1 MKSYIPLYPPN
12 IPKKSI
18 YYLKKCVDDNY
29 VSTGGE
35 LIKLFEKKI
44 SKYTRSK
51 YAVALNSGTSALHL
65 ALKVVGV
72 KKQDEVIVPTLTFV
86 ATVNAV
92 LYNDCSPIF
101 MDCDDHYNIDV
112 NKVLSF
118 LEKETI
124 FKKNFTFNKK
134 TKKRIYGIIVTH
146 VWGNAANLLKLAK
159 ICKKKNIKL
168 IEDASESLGTFYK
181 ENKSHTGTIGDVGIL
196 SFNANKI
203 ITTGCGGMLLTN
215 NKKYYKLTKYFS
227 AQAKDDD
234 IYFIHNNVG
243 YNYRMTNISA
253 ALGIEQINNIRKI
266 LKKKEKIKNLYK
278 KYLNKKKWIHFFN
291 GPNYS
296 KNNNWM
302 NVIQIDSQ
310 KKKISIKKIIDLFEK
325 KGVQLRP
332 VWYLNHKQ
340 KPFRL
345 FESYKIKN
353 AIKLL
358 KNSLCIPSSSN
369 LNLKDI
375 KRITNIF
382 DQIL

>member
-1 MKSYIPLYPPN
+1 MKNYIPLYPPN

-18 YYLKKCVDDNY
+18 YYLKKCVDENY

-44 SKYTRSK
+44 SKFTKSK
-51 YAVALNSGTSALHL
+51 YTVALNSGTSALHL
-65 ALKVVGV
+65 ALKVIGV
-72 KKQDEVIVPTLTFV
+72 KRQDEVIVPTLTFV

-92 LYNDCSPIF
+92 LYNNCSPIF
-101 MDCDDHYNIDV
+101 MDCDDFYNIDCK
-112 NKVLSF
+112 KVINF
-118 LEKETI
+118 LEKKTV

-134 TKKRIYGIIVTH
+134 TKKRIYAIIATH
-146 VWGNAANLLKLAK
+146 VWGNAADLLGLAK

-181 ENKSHTGTIGDVGIL
+181 KKKNHTGTIGDIGVI

-203 ITTGCGGMLLTN
+203 ITTGCGGMLLTK

-227 AQAKDDD
+227 SQAKDQDVF
-234 IYFIHNNVG
+234 FIHNNVG
-243 YNYRMTNISA
+243 YNYGMTNISA
-253 ALGIEQINNIRKI
+253 ALGIGQINIINKI

-278 KYLNKKKWIHFFN
+278 KYFKEKKGIRFID
-291 GPNYS
+291 GPKYS

-302 NVIQIDSQ
+302 NIVQIDYQ
-310 KKKISIKKIIDLFEK
+310 KKKLSIKKIIDFFEK
-325 KGVQLRP
+325 KHIQLRP

-345 FESYKIKN
+345 FESYKIQN
-353 AIKLL
+353 ATKLL

-369 LNLKDI
+369 LSLKDI
-375 KRITNIF
+375 KRISGIF
-382 DQIL
+382 NQIL

>member
-1 MKSYIPLYPPN
+1 MKNYIPLYPPN

-18 YYLKKCVDDNY
+18 YYLKKCVDENY
-29 VSTGGE
+29 VSTGGG

-44 SKYTRSK
+44 SKFTKSK
-51 YAVALNSGTSALHL
+51 YTVALNSGTSALHL
-65 ALKVVGV
+65 ALKVIGV
-72 KKQDEVIVPTLTFV
+72 KRQDEVIVPTLTFV
-86 ATVNAV
+86 ATINAV
-92 LYNDCSPIF
+92 LYNNCSPIF
-101 MDCDDHYNIDV
+101 MDCDDYYNIDCT
-112 NKVLSF
+112 KVINF

-124 FKKNFTFNKK
+124 FKNNFTFNKK
-134 TKKRIYGIIVTH
+134 TKKRIYAIIATH
-146 VWGNAANLLKLAK
+146 VWGNAANLFKLAK

-181 ENKSHTGTIGDVGIL
+181 KKKNHTGTIGDVGVL

-203 ITTGCGGMLLTN
+203 ITTGGGGMLLTN

-227 AQAKDDD
+227 TQAKDQDVF
-234 IYFIHNNVG
+234 FIHNNVG
-243 YNYRMTNISA
+243 YNYGMTNISA
-253 ALGIEQINNIRKI
+253 ALGIEQMNIINKI

-278 KYLNKKKWIHFFN
+278 KCIKEKKGIRVID

-302 NVIQIDSQ
+302 NIVQIDYQ
-310 KKKISIKKIIDLFEK
+310 KKKLSIKKIIDFFEK
-325 KGVQLRP
+325 KNVQLRP

-353 AIKLL
+353 ATKLL

-369 LNLKDI
+369 LSLKEI
-375 KRITNIF
+375 KRITGIF
-382 DQIL
+382 NQIL

>member
-1 MKSYIPLYPPN
+1 MKSYISLYHPS
-12 IPKKSI
+12 IPKNSI
-18 YYLKKCVDDNY
+18 YYLKKCVNENY
-29 VSTGGE
+29 VSTSGN
-35 LIKLFEKKI
+35 LIKQFEEKI
-44 SKYTRSK
+44 SRYTHSK

-72 KKQDEVIVPTLTFV
+72 EKQDEVIVPTLTFI

-92 LYNDCSPIF
+92 LYNNCSPIF
-101 MDCDDHYNIDV
+101 MDCDDYYNMDV
-112 NKVLSF
+112 DKVLSF
-118 LEKETI
+118 LDKETI
-124 FKKNFTFNKK
+124 FKKNFTYNKK
-134 TKKRIYGIIVTH
+134 TKKRIYAIIITH
-146 VWGNAANLLKLAK
+146 VWGNAANLLKLVK
-159 ICKKKNIKL
+159 FCKKKNINL

-181 ENKSHTGTIGDVGIL
+181 KNKSHTGTIGDVGVF

-234 IYFIHNNVG
+234 IYFVHNNVG

-253 ALGIEQINNIRKI
+253 ALGIGQVNIIRKI
-266 LKKKEKIKNLYK
+266 LDKKEKIKNLYI
-278 KYLNKKKWIHFFN
+278 KYLKEKKWVHFFN

-302 NVIQIDSQ
+302 NVIQVDLKQ
-310 KKKISIKKIIDLFEK
+310 KKTSLKKIINFFEK
-325 KGVQLRP
+325 KGIQLRP
-332 VWYLNHKQ
+332 AWNLNHKQ
-340 KPFRL
+340 KPFRS

-353 AIKLL
+353 AIKLY

-369 LNLKDI
+369 LNSKDI
-375 KRITNIF
+375 KRIIDIF
-382 DQIL
+382 DKL

>member
-1 MKSYIPLYPPN
+1 MKSYISLYHPN
-12 IPKKSI
+12 IPKNSI
-18 YYLKKCVDDNY
+18 YYLKKCVNENY
-29 VSTGGE
+29 VSTSGN
-35 LIKLFEKKI
+35 LIKQFEEKI
-44 SKYTRSK
+44 SRYTHSK

-72 KKQDEVIVPTLTFV
+72 EKQDEVIVPTLTFI

-92 LYNDCSPIF
+92 LYNNCSPIF
-101 MDCDDHYNIDV
+101 MDCDDYYNMDV
-112 NKVLSF
+112 DKVLSF
-118 LEKETI
+118 LDKETI
-124 FKKNFTFNKK
+124 FKKNFTYNKK
-134 TKKRIYGIIVTH
+134 TKKRIYAIIITH
-146 VWGNAANLLKLAK
+146 VWGNAANLLKLVK
-159 ICKKKNIKL
+159 FCKKKNIKL

-181 ENKSHTGTIGDVGIL
+181 KNKSHTGTIGDVGVF

-234 IYFIHNNVG
+234 IYFVHNNVG

-253 ALGIEQINNIRKI
+253 ALGIGQVNIIRKI
-266 LKKKEKIKNLYK
+266 LDKKEKIKNLYI
-278 KYLNKKKWIHFFN
+278 KYLKEKKWVHFFN

-302 NVIQIDSQ
+302 NVIQVDLKQ
-310 KKKISIKKIIDLFEK
+310 KKTSLKKIINFFEK
-325 KGVQLRP
+325 KGIQLRP
-332 VWYLNHKQ
+332 VWNLNHKQ
-340 KPFRL
+340 KPFRS

-353 AIKLL
+353 AIKLY

-369 LNLKDI
+369 LNSKDI
-375 KRITNIF
+375 KRIIDIF
-382 DQIL
+382 DKL

>member
-1 MKSYIPLYPPN
+1 MKSYISLYHPS
-12 IPKKSI
+12 IPKNSI
-18 YYLKKCVDDNY
+18 YYLKKCVNENY
-29 VSTGGE
+29 VSTSGN
-35 LIKLFEKKI
+35 LIKQFEEKI
-44 SKYTRSK
+44 SRYTHSK

-72 KKQDEVIVPTLTFV
+72 EKQDEVIVPTLTFI

-92 LYNDCSPIF
+92 LYNNCSPIF
-101 MDCDDHYNIDV
+101 MDCDDYYNMDV
-112 NKVLSF
+112 DKVLSF
-118 LEKETI
+118 LDKETI
-124 FKKNFTFNKK
+124 FKKNFTYNKK
-134 TKKRIYGIIVTH
+134 TKKRIYAIIITH
-146 VWGNAANLLKLAK
+146 VWGNAANLLKLVK
-159 ICKKKNIKL
+159 FCKKKNIKL

-181 ENKSHTGTIGDVGIL
+181 KNKSHTGTIGDVGVF

-234 IYFIHNNVG
+234 IYFVHNNVG

-253 ALGIEQINNIRKI
+253 ALGIGQVNIIRKI
-266 LKKKEKIKNLYK
+266 LDKKEKIKNLYI
-278 KYLNKKKWIHFFN
+278 KYLKEKKWVHFFN

-302 NVIQIDSQ
+302 NVIQVDLKQ
-310 KKKISIKKIIDLFEK
+310 KKTSLKKIINFFEK
-325 KGVQLRP
+325 KGIQLRP
-332 VWYLNHKQ
+332 AWNLNHKQ
-340 KPFRL
+340 KPFRS

-353 AIKLL
+353 AIKLY

-369 LNLKDI
+369 LNSKDI
-375 KRITNIF
+375 KRIIDIF
-382 DQIL
+382 DKL